1 MLFGTPVRAVFF
13 GTPDISVPSLDALAE
28 AFDVV
33 GVVCQ
38 PDRPAGRG
46 MQLKA
51 PAVKERALEL
61 GLDVYQPE
69 KVRDGSLARYLEE
82 RSPDFALVIAY
93 GRILDARVLGAPRL
107 GCVNLHASLLPL
119 YRGAA
124 PIQRALMDGQG
135 ETGVCLMQMDT
146 GMDTGP
152 VLATHSIPIES
163 SDDAGSLFDKLA
175 SLAAEVTRV
184 ELPRFVRGELHP
196 VAQEH
201 ARATHAPPIERADTW
216 LDPNRSATALVNQV
230 RGLSPRPGARA
241 TIQRG
246 ADLGRGLRIARAH
259 VELGSLP
266 VGRVQIAGDR
276 ILLGTGDGLFAI
288 DEAQLEG
295 RKLLG
300 TRDLI
305 SGRALQDGDLL
316 ALPRDPTVSNEAAT
330 KPGK

>member
-1 MLFGTPVRAVFF
+1 MNG
-13 GTPDISVPSLDALAE
+13 
-28 AFDVV
+28 
-33 GVVCQ
+33 
-38 PDRPAGRG
+38 
-46 MQLKA
+46 
-51 PAVKERALEL
+51 ER
-61 GLDVYQPE
+61 
-69 KVRDGSLARYLEE
+69 
-82 RSPDFALVIAY
+82 
-93 GRILDARVLGAPRL
+93 
-107 GCVNLHASLLPL
+107 
-119 YRGAA
+119 
-124 PIQRALMDGQG
+124 
-135 ETGVCLMQMDT
+135 ETGVCLMQMDA

-152 VLATHSIPIES
+152 VLASHSISIAEG
-163 SDDAGSLFDKLA
+163 DDAGSLFDKLA

-241 TIQRG
+241 VILRG
-246 ADLGRGLRIARAH
+246 DEPGRDLRITHAH
-259 VELGSLP
+259 VEPGSLP
-266 VGRVQIAGDR
+266 VGRVRIAGDR

-305 SGRALQDGDLL
+305 SGRALQDDDVAASPKPPAEG
-316 ALPRDPTVSNEAAT
+316 NEVAP
-330 KPGK
+330 KGPK